1 MCDTTGL
8 KVDVVDSTLRGW
20 TGLNIWGSSA
30 VYTIKGSTVKGINT
44 SSAPSNSFAA
54 IVFNDDIYDQFA
66 QAHSVN
72 NTLTIADS
80 TITNFQGGPCTEN
93 LLRIDCGI
101 TKLILSGE
109 VKFADTT
116 GNIAV
121 ATRFNG

>member
-1 MCDTTGL
+1 M
-8 KVDVVDSTLRGW
+8 
-20 TGLNIWGSSA
+20 
-30 VYTIKGSTVKGINT
+30 YTIKGSTVKGINT

-80 TITNFQGGPCTEN
+80 TITNFQGGSCTEN

-116 GNIAV
+116 GNIAAALQLDSMDDPYGFLQKMCN
-121 ATRFNG
+121 ATAK